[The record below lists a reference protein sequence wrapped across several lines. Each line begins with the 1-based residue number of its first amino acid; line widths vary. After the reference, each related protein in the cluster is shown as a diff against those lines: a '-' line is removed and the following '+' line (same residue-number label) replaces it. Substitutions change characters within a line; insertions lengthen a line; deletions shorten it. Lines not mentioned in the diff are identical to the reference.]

1 MKSERKVRRTFSVS
15 FKKEKVKLIEQ
26 GTISVRELGIIYE
39 VTPTAIYKWI
49 RKYSSLAKTERIVVE
64 KISEEAKNKELLVRI
79 GELERAV
86 GKKQLELDY
95 YKSAIEMINEE
106 EGEDILKKYRP
117 KQWPEHAPKATV

>member
-49 RKYSSLAKTERIVVE
+49 RKYSSLAKSERIVVE

-117 KQWPEHAPKATV
+117 KQ